1 MNPLDVFLDALTEV
15 LQSGE
20 QIPDQVID
28 EILDFLHEE
37 IQSESAPEVPQGTDL
52 LWILSGSNPEAFV
65 SYLRTYPGANF
76 APLLNNPAQLQ
87 RVIGQLSQ
95 SIPPSAPAEQ
105 DSIPKAD
112 LNSSNIYGFS
122 YDPKTKSLYVRFQG
136 GNVYGYEGVPP
147 QIFRVFQ
154 AGAIPAKTDGKNEYG
169 QWWQGKKPSLGASF
183 YELIKKGGYPY
194 QKLK

>member
-1 MNPLDVFLDALTEV
+1 M
-15 LQSGE
+15 
-20 QIPDQVID
+20 
-28 EILDFLHEE
+28 
-37 IQSESAPEVPQGTDL
+37 
-52 LWILSGSNPEAFV
+52 
-65 SYLRTYPGANF
+65 
-76 APLLNNPAQLQ
+76 
-87 RVIGQLSQ
+87 
-95 SIPPSAPAEQ
+95 PPSAPAEQ

-122 YDPKTKSLYVRFQG
+122 YDPKSKSLYVRFQG

-154 AGAIPAKTDGKNEYG
+154 AGAIPAKTDGQNEYG
-169 QWWQGKKPSLGASF
+169 SWWVGKRPSLGASF